1 MCCILYCDVLLHWCI
16 GCIVLYCCIAIQRA
30 RGAVSALY
38 CPIQQVFC
46 CIGCRARCIGFALYW
61 RRAMGA
67 RHFDDMPEELR
78 GCCALAL
85 DISSAGCFGQVNK
98 ACRELVAARLVKDKA
113 ERDRAV
119 LEKVSSRWCEALAAT
134 WRVANGPNLVTFS
147 DGGAKVRLVAFGEEL
162 PTVAEWLA
170 FAASLPGG
178 WAQMFVHQ
186 RRV

>member
-1 MCCILYCDVLLHWCI
+1 MRLRCIAQYSTFL
-16 GCIVLYCCIAIQRA
+16 CCIAAERA
-30 RGAVSALY
+30 ALVS
-38 CPIQQVFC
+38 
-46 CIGCRARCIGFALYW
+46 RCIGGI
-61 RRAMGA
+61 RAAMSSLG
-67 RHFDDMPEELR
+67 DLPEELQ
-78 GCCALAL
+78 GCCARAL
-85 DISSAGCFGQVNK
+85 DTSSVGCFGQVNK
-98 ACRELVAARLVKDKA
+98 ACKTLVEGRLAREKAARDRDK
-113 ERDRAV
+113 